1 MDKKLIILGNGF
13 SIDFISHIK
22 KEFYNDEKIQS
33 INLTNLF
40 SNGDKVSCPWD
51 NTEKGFLSFEHT
63 PNLWT
68 LGARPDVSN
77 EKANSIVLDIVTST
91 NAFLRYKD
99 ENPENSK
106 LNDIDNGKIYLRAYC
121 ELKEYIK
128 SLMLYYDSL
137 ITNTKIKTFISKKK
151 KWGWKSI
158 LESIDR
164 PNLQTYIITYNYDLW
179 LERILKVMNIE
190 YDLLKDTG
198 KKINILKPHGSI
210 NFINKKETSSFYEIV
225 YNLNDSTEY
234 KDIVIGK
241 SSEKKSIIIPPAGE
255 SVKGGVWA
263 EDIRKKSFEFAKS
276 IKKEDNIIICGLSYW
291 NVDRY
296 EIDKLLCSV
305 DSDCQISFINPYPPS
320 EFNAT
325 LMSIF
330 NRYKVFKTSDSYKNI

>member
-1 MDKKLIILGNGF
+1 MNKKLIILGNGF

-22 KEFYNDEKIQS
+22 EEFQEDKKIQS
-33 INLTNLF
+33 INLSNLF
-40 SNGDKVSCPWD
+40 CNGDKVSCPWD
-51 NTEKGFLSFEHT
+51 NSEKGFLSFEHT

-68 LGARPDVSN
+68 LGVRPDISN
-77 EKANSIVLDIVTST
+77 EKANTIILDIVTST

-99 ENPENSK
+99 ENRENAK
-106 LNDIDNGKIYLRAYC
+106 LNVIDDRKIYLRAYC

-151 KWGWKSI
+151 LWGWKSI
-158 LESIDR
+158 FEDINKPDIK
-164 PNLQTYIITYNYDLW
+164 TYIITYNYDLW
-179 LERILKVMNIE
+179 LERILNIMNID
-190 YDLLKDTG
+190 YDLLHDTG
-198 KKINILKPHGSI
+198 KNIQVLKPHGSI
-210 NFINKKETSSFYEIV
+210 DFINKGESSKFYKIIPD
-225 YNLNDSTEY
+225 LNDSTTLDTIQIKKEP
-234 KDIVIGK
+234 
-241 SSEKKSIIIPPAGE
+241 EKRSIIIPPAGA
-255 SVKGGVWA
+255 SQSAGIWA
-263 EDIRKKSFEFAKS
+263 EEIRSKSFAYSKTIRK
-276 IKKEDNIIICGLSYW
+276 EDQIIICGISYW

-330 NRYKVFKTSDSYKNI
+330 NRYKVFKSSDSYKNI